1 MKKVALLWLL
11 GLALFAGELY
21 FMPYESREATKKLY
35 HWIDTA
41 HSTIDI
47 SMFMFTNKAIAKRI
61 KNAAKR
67 GVKVRIILDR
77 ESTKERY
84 SQLPY
89 LAKYRNIDLYLI
101 KGKKIRH
108 RERHG
113 HMHIKIAI
121 IDRRRLIFGSA
132 NWTNSAFRYNYEL
145 IYFLDDI
152 PAAKKATKY
161 FERILRDAE
170 PY

>member
-1 MKKVALLWLL
+1 MKQLAFLFWLTLSLW
-11 GLALFAGELY
+11 GAQLY
-21 FMPYESREATKKLY
+21 FMPFEAKQAMRRLLRS
-35 HWIDTA
+35 IDTA

-47 SMFMFTNKAIAKRI
+47 AMFTFTNKTIAKRI

-77 ESTKERY
+77 ESTKDRY

-101 KGKKIRH
+101 KGKKIKN

-113 HMHIKIAI
+113 RMHLKIAI

-132 NWTNSAFRYNYEL
+132 NWSHSAFRYNYEL

-161 FERILRDAE
+161 FERILHDAE

>member
-21 FMPYESREATKKLY
+21 FTPYESKEAMRRLLRS
-35 HWIDTA
+35 IDTA

-47 SMFMFTNKAIAKRI
+47 AMFTFTNKTIAKRI

-77 ESTKERY
+77 ESTKDRY

-113 HMHIKIAI
+113 RMHLKIAI
-121 IDRRRLIFGSA
+121 IDHRRLIFGSA
-132 NWTNSAFRYNYEL
+132 NWSHSAFIYNYEL

-161 FERILRDAE
+161 FERILHDAE